1 MLGLA
6 SKLAVALEI
15 FTLGWYLIPSF
26 LLADV
31 SCFHFCLVCVSLG

>member
-6 SKLAVALEI
+6 NKLAVALEI
-15 FTLGWYLIPSF
+15 FTLGQYLIPSF

-31 SCFHFCLVCVSLG
+31 SCFHFYSGYASLC